1 MKQKGIILI
10 IFLLVPLSTL
20 YSSDKESLV
29 LTLDEAIELALE
41 HNKGILVAREKIKEA
56 ECGIITAKA
65 GFLPSLS
72 WQASYTRIAQIPEIK
87 MQMPTGIDTA
97 MVPVLNAA
105 GQPTGDFVPLPVAVM
120 EEGTFSFGEPENY
133 VTRAT
138 LQQPIF
144 TWGRIRNAYS
154 LAQANLKA
162 AQADYK
168 KAVNDLKFD
177 VAQSFYRVILAK
189 ELAKLAEDSYVQFKR
204 HVDQVE
210 DLYNAGMASKFDL
223 LRARVQLANMKPQ
236 IIRAKNGLELAE
248 SVLKILLGI
257 DLSAE
262 INLEGELNYESY
274 EITLAEATEIAL
286 QKRPELIAMKY
297 RKRMAEHGLAIAE
310 AANKPTIFLTCNY
323 DYKKPKRMLETGWGS
338 DWNVTVGLS
347 LPIFTGFSYFGKVR
361 QAAAQLGQV
370 KLGVK
375 QLVDGIKLEVKQ
387 AILDLEQ
394 NKEILEAQ
402 KDNVTQ
408 AKEALNIA
416 EERYKNGLITNLEYM
431 DTQLAL
437 TKARIEYLQALAD
450 YLIARAQ
457 LERAIGR

>member
-1 MKQKGIILI
+1 MRQKAIILI
-10 IFLLVPLSTL
+10 ILLVVPLSTL
-20 YSSDKESLV
+20 YSSNKEALV
-29 LTLDEAIELALE
+29 LTLDEAIQLALKQ
-41 HNKGILVAREKIKEA
+41 NKSILAVREKIREA
-56 ECGIITAKA
+56 EGRVIAA
-65 GFLPSLS
+65 RASFLPSLS

-87 MQMPTGIDTA
+87 MQMPTGIDTV
-97 MVPVLNAA
+97 MVPVLNAV

-144 TWGRIRNAYS
+144 TWGRISNAYS

-162 AQADYK
+162 AQADYQR
-168 KAVNDLKFD
+168 AINDLRFN
-177 VAQSFYRVILAK
+177 VTESFYNVILAK
-189 ELAKLAEDSYVQFKR
+189 EFVKLSEDSYAQLER
-204 HVDQVE
+204 HVTQVE

-236 IIRAKNGLELAE
+236 IIRAKNGLELAK
-248 SVLKILLGI
+248 SALKMLLGV
-257 DLSAE
+257 
-262 INLEGELNYESY
+262 NLDAELNLKGRLSYEPY
-274 EITLAEATEIAL
+274 EITLNEAIETAL
-286 QKRPELIAMKY
+286 QQRPELIAMKY
-297 RKRMAEHGLAIAE
+297 RKRVAEKGLAIAK
-310 AANKPTIFLTCNY
+310 AANKPSIFVACNY

-361 QAAAQLGQV
+361 KAAAQLGQV
-370 KLGVK
+370 KLGLE

-387 AILDLEQ
+387 VILDLEQ
-394 NKEILEAQ
+394 SKEILEAQ
-402 KDNVTQ
+402 KDNVKQ
-408 AKEALNIA
+408 AEEALNIA
-416 EERYKNGLITNLEYM
+416 EERYRNGLITNLEYM

-437 TKARIEYLQALAD
+437 TKARVEYLQALAD
-450 YLIARAQ
+450 YLIAKAK